1 MVLIDTPALYYRAFY
16 SVPDSIVNDEGQPVN
31 ALRGVL
37 DAIAQM
43 IRRFDSPRVVAT
55 MDADWRPAFRTAI
68 MPEYKAARVKDAEA
82 GTEIPPELAVQL
94 PVMTRVLR
102 AAGIPIAEVDGTEA
116 DDVIAT
122 MAAQSRTPVVIVSPD
137 RDLLALIDD
146 ATDVTVL
153 RPRKGGEWEA
163 IAQSDLPEAYGVP
176 DGTRYRELAAM
187 RGDPSDGLPGAPGIG
202 EKTAATLLANFGS
215 LASII
220 KAAKAGVKTGGLSPK
235 RAATLI
241 EEEDRLYKTIEV
253 MRCLTD
259 VAHGLD
265 LESVPDELDRTA
277 VEAAAHGQNI
287 RRSVD
292 NLIAA
297 LGSADRA
304 SSAVRDSSTDR
315 NSGTLR
321 NSGADAS
328 AQPSPMPTSTSTAAP
343 VVQGSAVQPP
353 AAPIPGP
360 VSADSWSQSR
370 LVGFDLETTG
380 VDPSTARIVTA
391 AFVESAD
398 NTRTWLADPGV
409 EIPEPARAVHGIT
422 TEFAQA
428 NGAPVADVVAEL
440 CTVLADLRSEGA
452 VVVGHNI
459 VYDLSVMAAE
469 VKRHQPHID
478 LAALLPTIVDTFVL
492 DKRVEQFRR
501 GKRTLTETAKRWKV
515 TLLDAHDA
523 AADALAALDI
533 SRALAESSEEIANL
547 TRAEIMAAQGD
558 WKRAQADDLQ
568 SWLRKK
574 GNAEA
579 VVDGSWPMA

>member
-31 ALRGVL
+31 AVRGVL

-43 IRRFDSPRVVAT
+43 VRRFDSPRVVAT

-68 MPEYKAARVKDAEA
+68 MPEYKAARVRDTEA

-94 PVMTRVLR
+94 PIMTRVLS

-122 MAAQSRTPVVIVSPD
+122 MAAESTSPVVIVSPD
-137 RDLLALIDD
+137 RDLLALIDS
-146 ATDVTVL
+146 ASDVSVL

-163 IAQSDLPEAYGVP
+163 ITQAELPEAYGVP

-202 EKTAATLLANFGS
+202 EKTAATLLTNFGS
-215 LASII
+215 LESIV

-235 RAATLI
+235 RANTLI
-241 EEEDRLYKTIEV
+241 AEEETLHKTIEV

-265 LESVPDELDRTA
+265 LETVPGPLDRTS
-277 VEAAAHGQNI
+277 VEAAVRGQNV

-292 NLIAA
+292 NLLTA
-297 LGSADRA
+297 LETAGGEPS
-304 SSAVRDSSTDR
+304 
-315 NSGTLR
+315 
-321 NSGADAS
+321 ADAS
-328 AQPSPMPTSTSTAAP
+328 APLTRSAPLQRSAPIDADRTPAPAPAQRPEAAAAAP
-343 VVQGSAVQPP
+343 
-353 AAPIPGP
+353 
-360 VSADSWSQSR
+360 WSRSR

-380 VDPSTARIVTA
+380 VDPATARIVTA

-398 NTRTWLADPGV
+398 KVRTWLADPGV

-428 NGAPVADVVAEL
+428 NGAPAADVVGEL
-440 CTVLADLRSEGA
+440 CTVLDELRSEGA

-469 VKRHQPHID
+469 VTRHHPHID
-478 LAALLPTIVDTFVL
+478 LVALLPTIVDTFVL
-492 DKRVEQFRR
+492 DKRVEKFRR
-501 GKRTLTETAKRWKV
+501 GKRTLVETAKRWKV
-515 TLLDAHDA
+515 SLLDAHDA

-533 SRALAESSEEIANL
+533 ARALAENAPEIASL
-547 TRAEIMAAQGD
+547 TRDEIMAAQGD
-558 WKRAQADDLQ
+558 WKRVQAADLQ
-568 SWLRKK
+568 AWLRSK

-579 VVDGSWPMA
+579 IVDDAWPLS

>member
-1 MVLIDTPALYYRAFY
+1 MKPLVLIDTPALYYRAFY
-16 SVPDSIVNDEGQPVN
+16 SVPDSIVNDDGQPVN
-31 ALRGVL
+31 AVRGVL

-94 PVMTRVLR
+94 PIMTRVLQS
-102 AAGIPIAEVDGTEA
+102 AGIPIAEVDGTEA

-137 RDLLALIDD
+137 RDLLALIDE
-146 ATDVTVL
+146 AADVSVL

-163 IAQSDLPEAYGVP
+163 ITQADLPEAYGVP

-202 EKTAATLLANFGS
+202 EKTAATLLSNFGS
-215 LASII
+215 LASVI

-241 EEEDRLYKTIEV
+241 EEEDTLYKTLEV

-265 LESVPDELDRTA
+265 LESVPGELDRTA
-277 VEAAAHGQNI
+277 VETAARGQNI

-292 NLIAA
+292 TLIAA
-297 LGSADRA
+297 LGSAD
-304 SSAVRDSSTDR
+304 TD
-315 NSGTLR
+315 
-321 NSGADAS
+321 SGAKAS
-328 AQPSPMPTSTSTAAP
+328 GESSPMATGTSAISPIQAPAAQPAAASNPSVST
-343 VVQGSAVQPP
+343 
-353 AAPIPGP
+353 
-360 VSADSWSQSR
+360 ADSWSQSR

-391 AFVESAD
+391 AFVESVD
-398 NTRTWLADPGV
+398 SSRTWLADPGV

-428 NGAPVADVVAEL
+428 NGAPVAEVVAEL
-440 CTVLADLRSEGA
+440 CAVLADLRSEGA

-469 VKRHQPHID
+469 VRRHQPHID
-478 LAALLPTIVDTFVL
+478 FAAQLPTIVDTFVL
-492 DKRVEQFRR
+492 DKRIEQFRR

-547 TRAEIMAAQGD
+547 TRADIMSAQGD
-558 WKRAQADDLQ
+558 WKRAQAADLQ
-568 SWLRKK
+568 SWLRRK

>member
-31 ALRGVL
+31 AVRGVL

-82 GTEIPPELAVQL
+82 GTEIPSELAVQL
-94 PVMTRVLR
+94 PIMTAVMS

-122 MAAQSRTPVVIVSPD
+122 MAAESRTPVVIVSPD
-137 RDLLALIDD
+137 RDLLALIDA
-146 ATDVTVL
+146 ATDVSVL

-163 IAQSDLPEAYGVP
+163 ITQADLPETYGVP

-215 LASII
+215 LESII

-235 RAATLI
+235 RAITLI
-241 EEEDRLYKTIEV
+241 EVEETLHKTIEV

-265 LESVPDELDRTA
+265 LETVPGVLDRAA
-277 VEAAAHGQNI
+277 VEAAARGQNI

-292 NLIAA
+292 NLVTT
-297 LGSADRA
+297 LGSADNGSRA
-304 SSAVRDSSTDR
+304 ETNLSTGAPPQPFAMTTGTSA
-315 NSGTLR
+315 
-321 NSGADAS
+321 
-328 AQPSPMPTSTSTAAP
+328 AAP
-343 VVQGSAVQPP
+343 AQVSAADSP
-353 AAPIPGP
+353 ATPLPGP

-391 AFVESAD
+391 AFVESVD
-398 NTRTWLADPGV
+398 SSRTWLADPGV

-428 NGAPVADVVAEL
+428 NGAPIAEVVAEL
-440 CTVLADLRSEGA
+440 CTVLADLKADDA
-452 VVVGHNI
+452 VVVGHNV
-459 VYDLSVMAAE
+459 VYDLSVLAAE
-469 VKRHQPHID
+469 VRRHQPHID
-478 LAALLPTIVDTFVL
+478 LAALLPTIIDTFVL

-533 SRALAESSEEIANL
+533 SRALAESSAEIAKL
-547 TRAEIMAAQGD
+547 TRDEIMTSQGE
-558 WKRAQADDLQ
+558 WKRAQAADLQ
-568 SWLRKK
+568 SWLRRK

>member
-16 SVPDSIVNDEGQPVN
+16 SVPDSIVNDDGQPVN
-31 ALRGVL
+31 AVRGVL

-68 MPEYKAARVKDAEA
+68 MPEYKAARIKDAEA

-94 PVMTRVLR
+94 PIMTRVISAL
-102 AAGIPIAEVDGTEA
+102 GIPIAEVDGTEA

-122 MAAQSRTPVVIVSPD
+122 MAAESRTPVVIVSPD
-137 RDLLALIDD
+137 RDLLALID
-146 ATDVTVL
+146 AESDVSVL

-163 IAQSDLPEAYGVP
+163 VTQSDLPAKYGVP
-176 DGTRYRELAAM
+176 DGTRYRELAAL

-202 EKTAATLLANFGS
+202 EKTAATLLSSFGS
-215 LASII
+215 LDSII

-235 RAATLI
+235 RAHTLI
-241 EEEDRLYKTIEV
+241 EEEEALYKTIEV

-259 VAHGLD
+259 VSHGLD
-265 LESVPDELDRTA
+265 LESVPNSPDPSALQD
-277 VEAAAHGQNI
+277 AARGQNI

-292 NLIAA
+292 NLVDA
-297 LGSADRA
+297 LHRA
-304 SSAVRDSSTDR
+304 TRGQGTDGASPLVQTAPTQSAVTSS
-315 NSGTLR
+315 GPPP
-321 NSGADAS
+321 AS
-328 AQPSPMPTSTSTAAP
+328 APSSSVPTRPSPA
-343 VVQGSAVQPP
+343 G
-353 AAPIPGP
+353 
-360 VSADSWSQSR
+360 SWSQAR

-380 VDPSTARIVTA
+380 VDPATARIVTA
-391 AFVESAD
+391 AFVESAESS
-398 NTRTWLADPGV
+398 RTWLADPGI

-428 NGAPVADVVAEL
+428 NGASAAQVVAEL
-440 CTVLADLRSEGA
+440 CTILAELKAEGA
-452 VVVGHNI
+452 VLIGHNI

-478 LAALLPTIVDTFVL
+478 LAAALPTIVDTFVL
-492 DKRVEQFRR
+492 DKRVEPYRR
-501 GKRTLTETAKRWKV
+501 GKRTLTVTAQRWKV

-533 SRALAESSEEIANL
+533 SRALAQSSEEIAHL
-547 TRAEIMAAQGD
+547 TRNEIMAAQGD
-558 WKRAQADDLQ
+558 WKRDQAADLQ
-568 SWLRKK
+568 AWLRKK

-579 VVDGSWPMA
+579 IVDGSWPMS

>member
-16 SVPDSIVNDEGQPVN
+16 SVPDSIVNDDGQPVN
-31 ALRGVL
+31 AVRGVL

-94 PVMTRVLR
+94 PIMTRVLQS
-102 AAGIPIAEVDGTEA
+102 AGIPIAEVDGTEA

-137 RDLLALIDD
+137 RDLLALIDE
-146 ATDVTVL
+146 AADVSVL

-163 IAQSDLPEAYGVP
+163 ITQADLPEAYGVP

-202 EKTAATLLANFGS
+202 EKTAATLLSNFGS
-215 LASII
+215 LASVI

-241 EEEDRLYKTIEV
+241 EEEDTLYKTLEV

-265 LESVPDELDRTA
+265 LESVPGELDRTA
-277 VEAAAHGQNI
+277 VETAARGQNI

-292 NLIAA
+292 TLIAA
-297 LGSADRA
+297 LGSADTDSGAKA
-304 SSAVRDSSTDR
+304 SSESSPMAT
-315 NSGTLR
+315 GT
-321 NSGADAS
+321 SAISPIQAPA
-328 AQPSPMPTSTSTAAP
+328 AQPAAASNPSVST
-343 VVQGSAVQPP
+343 
-353 AAPIPGP
+353 
-360 VSADSWSQSR
+360 ADSWSQSR

-391 AFVESAD
+391 AFVESVD
-398 NTRTWLADPGV
+398 SSRTWLANPGV

-428 NGAPVADVVAEL
+428 NGAPVAEVVAEL
-440 CTVLADLRSEGA
+440 CAVLADLRSEGA

-469 VKRHQPHID
+469 VRRHQPHID
-478 LAALLPTIVDTFVL
+478 FAAQLPTIVDTFVL
-492 DKRVEQFRR
+492 DKRIEQFRR

-547 TRAEIMAAQGD
+547 TRADIMSAQGD
-558 WKRAQADDLQ
+558 WKRAQAADLQ
-568 SWLRKK
+568 SWLRRK

>member
-1 MVLIDTPALYYRAFY
+1 MKPLVLIDTPALYYRAFY
-16 SVPDSIVNDEGQPVN
+16 SVPDSIVNDDGQPVN
-31 ALRGVL
+31 AVRGVL

-94 PVMTRVLR
+94 PIMTRVLQS
-102 AAGIPIAEVDGTEA
+102 AGIPIAEVDGTEA

-137 RDLLALIDD
+137 RDLLALIDE
-146 ATDVTVL
+146 AADVSVL

-163 IAQSDLPEAYGVP
+163 ITQADLPEAYGVP
-176 DGTRYRELAAM
+176 DGTRYRELAAL

-215 LASII
+215 LASVI

-241 EEEDRLYKTIEV
+241 EEEDTLYKTVEV

-265 LESVPDELDRTA
+265 LDSIPGELDRPA
-277 VEAAAHGQNI
+277 VETAARGQNI

-297 LGSADRA
+297 LGSADTESGPKA
-304 SSAVRDSSTDR
+304 SGQSFPMATGTSTI
-315 NSGTLR
+315 TPIQ
-321 NSGADAS
+321 APA
-328 AQPSPMPTSTSTAAP
+328 AQPAAAP
-343 VVQGSAVQPP
+343 VPSLSA
-353 AAPIPGP
+353 
-360 VSADSWSQSR
+360 ADSWSQSR

-391 AFVESAD
+391 AFVESVD
-398 NTRTWLADPGV
+398 NSRTWLADPGV

-428 NGAPVADVVAEL
+428 NGAPVSEVIAEL
-440 CTVLADLRSEGA
+440 CTVLSDLRSEGA

-478 LAALLPTIVDTFVL
+478 FAALLPTIVDTFVL
-492 DKRVEQFRR
+492 DKRIEQFRR

-547 TRAEIMAAQGD
+547 TRADIMAAQGD
-558 WKRAQADDLQ
+558 WKRAQAADLQ
-568 SWLRKK
+568 SWLRRK

>member
-1 MVLIDTPALYYRAFY
+1 MKPLVLIDTPALYYRAFY

-31 ALRGVL
+31 AVRGVL

-94 PVMTRVLR
+94 PIMTRVLR
-102 AAGIPIAEVDGTEA
+102 GAGIPIAEVDGTEA

-137 RDLLALIDD
+137 RDLLALIDS
-146 ATDVTVL
+146 ASDVSVL

-163 IAQSDLPEAYGVP
+163 ITQTDLPETYGVP

-202 EKTAATLLANFGS
+202 EKTAATLLSNFGS
-215 LASII
+215 LESII

-235 RAATLI
+235 RAKTLI
-241 EEEDRLYKTIEV
+241 EEEESLHKTVEV

-259 VAHGLD
+259 ADHRLD
-265 LESVPDELDRTA
+265 LESVPGEVDRAA
-277 VEAAAHGQNI
+277 VEAAARGQNI

-297 LGSADRA
+297 LG
-304 SSAVRDSSTDR
+304 
-315 NSGTLR
+315 
-321 NSGADAS
+321 GAESDPGPGA
-328 AQPSPMPTSTSTAAP
+328 AARPSPMPTAATPTPPAPVSAAVSPATPIPSAAP
-343 VVQGSAVQPP
+343 
-353 AAPIPGP
+353 
-360 VSADSWSQSR
+360 ADSWSQSR

-391 AFVESAD
+391 AFVESVD
-398 NTRTWLADPGV
+398 RSRTWLADPGV
-409 EIPEPARAVHGIT
+409 AIPEPARAVHGIT

-440 CTVLADLRSEGA
+440 CTFLAGLKAEDA

-469 VKRHQPHID
+469 VKRHQPQID
-478 LAALLPTIVDTFVL
+478 LAALLPTI
-492 DKRVEQFRR
+492 
-501 GKRTLTETAKRWKV
+501 
-515 TLLDAHDA
+515 
-523 AADALAALDI
+523 
-533 SRALAESSEEIANL
+533 
-547 TRAEIMAAQGD
+547 
-558 WKRAQADDLQ
+558 
-568 SWLRKK
+568 
-574 GNAEA
+574 
-579 VVDGSWPMA
+579 

>member
-1 MVLIDTPALYYRAFY
+1 MKPLVLIDTPALYYRAFY

-31 ALRGVL
+31 AVRGVL

-82 GTEIPPELAVQL
+82 GTEIPPELDAQL
-94 PVMTRVLR
+94 PIMTDVLR

-122 MAAQSRTPVVIVSPD
+122 MAAQSQTPVVIVSPD
-137 RDLLALIDD
+137 RDLLALID
-146 ATDVTVL
+146 AASDVSVL

-163 IAQSDLPEAYGVP
+163 ISQADLPEAYGVP

-215 LASII
+215 LESII

-241 EEEDRLYKTIEV
+241 EEEETLHKTIEV

-265 LESVPDELDRTA
+265 LESVPGECDRTA

-297 LGSADRA
+297 LGDAGRGNDQ
-304 SSAVRDSSTDR
+304 
-315 NSGTLR
+315 SGTT
-321 NSGADAS
+321 
-328 AQPSPMPTSTSTAAP
+328 QPAPVPTSTTAAGAGSGP
-343 VVQGSAVQPP
+343 ASGSAAASVSP
-353 AAPIPGP
+353 AKSRASQSPGS
-360 VSADSWSQSR
+360 VSAEAWSQSR

-380 VDPSTARIVTA
+380 VDPATARIVTA
-391 AFVESAD
+391 AFVESAE
-398 NTRTWLADPGV
+398 NARTWLADPGV

-428 NGAPVADVVAEL
+428 NGAPVAEVVAEL
-440 CTVLADLRSEGA
+440 CTVLADLKAEGA

-459 VYDLSVMAAE
+459 VYDLSVMSVE
-469 VKRHQPHID
+469 VKRHQPHIG

-492 DKRVEQFRR
+492 DKKVEQFRR

-515 TLLDAHDA
+515 SLLDAHDA

-533 SRALAESSEEIANL
+533 SRALAQSSEEIAQL
-547 TRAEIMAAQGD
+547 TRDEIMAAQGE
-558 WKRAQADDLQ
+558 WKRDQAADLQ
-568 SWLRKK
+568 SWLRRK

>member
-1 MVLIDTPALYYRAFY
+1 MKPLVLIDTPALYYRAFY

-31 ALRGVL
+31 AVRGVL
-37 DAIAQM
+37 DAVAQM

-94 PVMTRVLR
+94 PIMTRVLQS
-102 AAGIPIAEVDGTEA
+102 AGIPIAEVDGTEA

-137 RDLLALIDD
+137 RDLLALIDE
-146 ATDVTVL
+146 AADVSVL

-163 IAQSDLPEAYGVP
+163 ISQADLPEAYGVP

-202 EKTAATLLANFGS
+202 EKTAATLLSNFGS
-215 LASII
+215 LASVI

-241 EEEDRLYKTIEV
+241 EEEDTLYKTVEV

-265 LESVPDELDRTA
+265 LESVPGELDRAA
-277 VEAAAHGQNI
+277 VETAARDQNI

-297 LGSADRA
+297 LGSAD
-304 SSAVRDSSTDR
+304 TD
-315 NSGTLR
+315 SGT
-321 NSGADAS
+321 STIAPIQAPA
-328 AQPSPMPTSTSTAAP
+328 AQPAAASVPNLST
-343 VVQGSAVQPP
+343 
-353 AAPIPGP
+353 
-360 VSADSWSQSR
+360 ADSWSQSR

-391 AFVESAD
+391 AFVESVD
-398 NTRTWLADPGV
+398 NSRTWLADPGV

-428 NGAPVADVVAEL
+428 NGAPVAEVVAEL
-440 CTVLADLRSEGA
+440 CAVLSDLRSEGA

-478 LAALLPTIVDTFVL
+478 FAALLPTIVDTFVL

-501 GKRTLTETAKRWKV
+501 GKRTLTETAKRWNV

-547 TRAEIMAAQGD
+547 TRADIMAAQGD
-558 WKRAQADDLQ
+558 WKRAQAADLQ
-568 SWLRKK
+568 SWLRRK

>member
-31 ALRGVL
+31 AVRGVL

-94 PVMTRVLR
+94 PIMTRVLG

-122 MAAQSRTPVVIVSPD
+122 MAAESTSPVVIVSPD
-137 RDLLALIDD
+137 RDLLALVDS
-146 ATDVTVL
+146 ASDVSVL

-163 IAQSDLPEAYGVP
+163 ITQAELPEAYGVP

-215 LASII
+215 LESII

-235 RAATLI
+235 RANTLI
-241 EEEDRLYKTIEV
+241 AGEETLHKTIEV

-265 LESVPDELDRTA
+265 LETVPGRLDRSA
-277 VEAAAHGQNI
+277 VEAAARGQNV

-292 NLIAA
+292 NLLTALEAA
-297 LGSADRA
+297 GGEPA
-304 SSAVRDSSTDR
+304 
-315 NSGTLR
+315 
-321 NSGADAS
+321 ADAS
-328 AQPSPMPTSTSTAAP
+328 MPLTRSAPLQQSAP
-343 VVQGSAVQPP
+343 VDAGRTPTPAPTQRPAP
-353 AAPIPGP
+353 AA
-360 VSADSWSQSR
+360 ADSWSRSR

-380 VDPSTARIVTA
+380 VDPATARIVTA

-398 NTRTWLADPGV
+398 KIRTWLADPGV

-428 NGAPVADVVAEL
+428 NGASAADVVGEL
-440 CTVLADLRSEGA
+440 CTVLDELRSEGA

-478 LAALLPTIVDTFVL
+478 LAAQLPTIVDTFVL
-492 DKRVEQFRR
+492 DKRVEKFRR
-501 GKRTLTETAKRWKV
+501 GKRTLVETAKRWRV
-515 TLLDAHDA
+515 SLLDAHDA

-533 SRALAESSEEIANL
+533 SRALAESSAKIANL
-547 TRAEIMAAQGD
+547 TRDEIMAAQGD
-558 WKRAQADDLQ
+558 WKRVQAADLQ
-568 SWLRKK
+568 AWLRRK

-579 VVDGSWPMA
+579 IVDGSWPLS